1 MDRRSR
7 IREPAAM
14 LLMSP
19 HFSILVSTTS
29 TDASSSTGA
38 ESHLIG
44 RHISIQRE
52 FADSRRVTS

>member
-1 MDRRSR
+1 MV
-7 IREPAAM
+7 
-14 LLMSP
+14 LMSP